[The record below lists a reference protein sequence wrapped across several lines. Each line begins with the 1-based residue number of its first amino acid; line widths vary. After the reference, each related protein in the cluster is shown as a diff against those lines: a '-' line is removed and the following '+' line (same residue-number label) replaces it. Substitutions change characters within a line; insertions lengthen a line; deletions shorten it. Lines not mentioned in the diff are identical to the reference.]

1 MAFVARILG
10 FTVMAAIAIAVLASV
25 AASLPD
31 IARYFR
37 MRSM

>member
-1 MAFVARILG
+1 MGFVVRIFG
-10 FTVMAAIAIAVLASV
+10 FTVMAALAVAVLASV

-37 MRSM
+37 IRNM

>member
-1 MAFVARILG
+1 MAFVARIFGL
-10 FTVMAAIAIAVLASV
+10 TVMAAIGVAVIASV

-37 MRSM
+37 IRSM